1 MAKITPFE
9 KFTED
14 YENWFEKNS
23 YLYQSELKVLKL
35 LLEGINF
42 EKSLEVGVGSGRFAQ
57 PLGVKFGVDPSPRM
71 VKIAVKRGIKAVLGE
86 AENLPFKSEIFDLV
100 LMVTTICF
108 VDNLAQSIWET
119 NRVLKK
125 GGHFLVGF
133 VDKNSLLGK
142 LYEKKKS
149 KSRFYREAKFFSSEE
164 VIEITEKNSQM
175 VFLKAKQ
182 TIFGTENKLYPV
194 LDGFGEGSF
203 VGLLFKKN

>member
-57 PLGVKFGVDPSPRM
+57 PLGVKFGLDPSPRM
-71 VKIAVKRGIKAVLGE
+71 VKIAVKRGIKVVLGE